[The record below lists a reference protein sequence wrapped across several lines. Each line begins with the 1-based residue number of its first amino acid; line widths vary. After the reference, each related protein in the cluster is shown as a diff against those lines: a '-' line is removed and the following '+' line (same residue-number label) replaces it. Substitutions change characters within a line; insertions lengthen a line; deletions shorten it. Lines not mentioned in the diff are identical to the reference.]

1 MSNLLNPNNLSFL
14 SVVCNFCH
22 VFWSKSIIMTFG
34 MLQYIVTSELSLLQT
49 LLNQRTSSRDSPLYL
64 ASILPA
70 YVMTVI
76 MGVLAY
82 YIAGGSLA
90 NVRSCFPCGNARKYE
105 IDWVLWELISLHLA
119 LKLLSLYFVIFK
131 FFSVILF
138 FYFWMS
144 FSENKIVVVMF
155 VMQFFSV

>member
-1 MSNLLNPNNLSFL
+1 MSS
-14 SVVCNFCH
+14 
-22 VFWSKSIIMTFG
+22 WSNSNIMTFG

-131 FFSVILF
+131 FFSVIFVF
-138 FYFWMS
+138 FIFECH
-144 FSENKIVVVMF
+144 FQKIKLL
-155 VMQFFSV
+155 

>member
-1 MSNLLNPNNLSFL
+1 MSS
-14 SVVCNFCH
+14 
-22 VFWSKSIIMTFG
+22 WSNSNIMTFG

-105 IDWVLWELISLHLA
+105 IDWVLWDLISLHLA

-131 FFSVILF
+131 FFSVIFVF
-138 FYFWMS
+138 FIFECH
-144 FSENKIVVVMF
+144 FQKIKLL
-155 VMQFFSV
+155 

>member
-22 VFWSKSIIMTFG
+22 VFWSNGIIMTFG

-138 FYFWMS
+138 FFI
-144 FSENKIVVVMF
+144 FECHFQKIKLL
-155 VMQFFSV
+155 

>member
-1 MSNLLNPNNLSFL
+1 MSS
-14 SVVCNFCH
+14 
-22 VFWSKSIIMTFG
+22 WSNSNIMTFG
-34 MLQYIVTSELSLLQT
+34 MLQNIVTSELSLLQT

-131 FFSVILF
+131 FFSVIFVF
-138 FYFWMS
+138 FIFECH
-144 FSENKIVVVMF
+144 FQKIKLL
-155 VMQFFSV
+155 

>member
-1 MSNLLNPNNLSFL
+1 MSS
-14 SVVCNFCH
+14 
-22 VFWSKSIIMTFG
+22 WSNSNIMTFG

-155 VMQFFSV
+155 VMQFFIVFS

>member
-1 MSNLLNPNNLSFL
+1 MSS
-14 SVVCNFCH
+14 
-22 VFWSKSIIMTFG
+22 WSNSNIMTFG
-34 MLQYIVTSELSLLQT
+34 MVQYIVTSELSLLQT

-138 FYFWMS
+138 FFI
-144 FSENKIVVVMF
+144 FECHFQKIKLL
-155 VMQFFSV
+155 

>member
-1 MSNLLNPNNLSFL
+1 MSNLFNPNNRSFL

-22 VFWSKSIIMTFG
+22 VFWSNSIIMTFG

-119 LKLLSLYFVIFK
+119 LKLLSLYFCYFQ
-131 FFSVILF
+131 ILF
-138 FYFWMS
+138 CHFVF
-144 FSENKIVVVMF
+144 FIFECHFQKIKLL
-155 VMQFFSV
+155 

>member
-22 VFWSKSIIMTFG
+22 VFWSNGIIMTFG

-138 FYFWMS
+138 FLFLNVI
-144 FSENKIVVVMF
+144 FRK
-155 VMQFFSV
+155 

>member
-1 MSNLLNPNNLSFL
+1 MSS
-14 SVVCNFCH
+14 
-22 VFWSKSIIMTFG
+22 WSNSNIMTFG

-119 LKLLSLYFVIFK
+119 LRLLSLYFVIFK

-138 FYFWMS
+138 FLFLNVI
-144 FSENKIVVVMF
+144 SENKIVVVMF